1 MDRTDGGTWYETCST
16 SELFVLL
23 TVVSQDVFTQHQRG
37 ENAVVVCEMFVFC
50 REFFFC
56 AWQVRGAV
64 GCTRCCRIGSR
75 GSWQTRPAITRLLK
89 LRNWSRKLKSW
100 KLCLSSP
107 IGDSLYIALIIL
119 TSLVWY
125 WSAILGWFFHI
136 VLAVWSSIYPQQS
149 ASCYGMT
156 LPWKMPPPPSDGM
169 WYLTMLSEVWC

>member
-1 MDRTDGGTWYETCST
+1 MSYLPYWQLSHRICLHHTNKKKMLLLL
-16 SELFVLL
+16 LFVKCL
-23 TVVSQDVFTQHQRG
+23 F
-37 ENAVVVCEMFVFC
+37 FVASFS
-50 REFFFC
+50 FC

-64 GCTRCCRIGSR
+64 QCTHCCRIGSR
-75 GSWQTRPAITRLLK
+75 GSWQARPAITRLLK
-89 LRNWSRKLKSW
+89 LRNWSRKLKSC
-100 KLCLSSP
+100 KLCLSSS
-107 IGDSLYIALIIL
+107 IVDSLYIALIIFP
-119 TSLVWY
+119 TLVWY